1 MNANEFIR
9 DAADNAR
16 ALAEPIAV
24 VSATRL
30 FPVAL
35 PIQAATYLFDMA
47 AELDA
52 SAKELEANGRDGAA
66 QDWARIAVAIRHAAT
81 VSQWICDD

>member
-16 ALAEPIAV
+16 ALAAPIAV
-24 VSATRL
+24 VSVTHL

-35 PIQAATYLFDMA
+35 PIQAANYLFDMA
-47 AELDA
+47 SELDA
-52 SAKELEANGRDGAA
+52 RAAECEANDHDGAA
-66 QDWARIAVAIRHAAT
+66 QDWARIAVAVRHAAT
-81 VSQWICDD
+81 VSQWVCDD